1 MKTITY
7 YGNRR
12 MKIITYRGEQYEVED
27 WVNFVA
33 MDADGDIYAYENKP
47 ERNTINWTFRGT
59 ACLIGTEPVDWEGS
73 LEKV

>member
-7 YGNRR
+7 
-12 MKIITYRGEQYEVED
+12 RGEKYEVED

-33 MDADGDIYAYENKP
+33 MDGSGEIFAYENEPKIDP
-47 ERNTINWTFRGT
+47 GVPVWIYNLNRVKR
-59 ACLIGTEPVDWEGS
+59 IGREPVAWESS

>member
-7 YGNRR
+7 
-12 MKIITYRGEQYEVED
+12 RGKQYEVED

-33 MDADGDIYAYENKP
+33 MDSDGMIYGYETKP
-47 ERNTINWTFRGT
+47 ENGLSDEWFNTGGKVCW
-59 ACLIGTEPVDWEGS
+59 IGSEHNEWEDS

>member
-7 YGNRR
+7 
-12 MKIITYRGEQYEVED
+12 RGERYEVED

-33 MDADGDIYAYENKP
+33 MDSDGMIYGYDYEP
-47 ERNTINWTFRGT
+47 ELSCGEWIPSLGRTWPVGD
-59 ACLIGTEPVDWEGS
+59 EPTDWEVS

>member
-7 YGNRR
+7 RGN
-12 MKIITYRGEQYEVED
+12 QCEVPE

-33 MDADGDIYAYENKP
+33 MDADGDIFGYEH
-47 ERNTINWTFRGT
+47 
-59 ACLIGTEPVDWEGS
+59 EPYTGDGDWFCSGGRVKHLRDTCIFWEES